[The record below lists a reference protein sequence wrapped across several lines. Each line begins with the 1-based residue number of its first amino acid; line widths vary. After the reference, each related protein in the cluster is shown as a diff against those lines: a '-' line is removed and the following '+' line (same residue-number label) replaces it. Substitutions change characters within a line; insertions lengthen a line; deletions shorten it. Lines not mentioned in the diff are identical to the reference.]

1 MANPNFSTLLQQA
14 VNEPGT
20 IMKAYSA
27 FHNYSIGN
35 QLLAL
40 VQCQLRGIEPGPITT
55 FPKWQD
61 LKRHVKRGEKA
72 LTLCMPVTV
81 KRKETND
88 TGEDQD
94 ASFTTFVYKAR
105 WFVLAQTDGEA
116 MDLPLMPA
124 WDADRCLSALEIER
138 IAFTATDQYNA
149 VRDLTIPV
157 EIAHTNRPPIFIGE
171 DETMSFNAT
180 GLLNSFSIEDFFSDP
195 DGDEFTF
202 SLTNNNSTS
211 VGVFASESEF
221 LIRPISV
228 GEAKLAFIVTDSH
241 GAITKDT
248 ITAKVDVVLGAEEGM
263 VNNGLGVYPNPAVDQ
278 ATITVT
284 NDWTGNVDIAVLDVN
299 GKQYLTHHLDT
310 MNAREIT
317 VDVSKLTKGIYML
330 RAISKTKQATIKL
343 IKK

>member
-138 IAFTATDQYNA
+138 IACTATDGNCQGYARKRQIAINPVAQLPHKTLFHEVAHVALGHTTEADFNDSELTPRNLREVEAEA
-149 VRDLTIPV
+149 V
-157 EIAHTNRPPIFIGE
+157 A
-171 DETMSFNAT
+171 
-180 GLLNSFSIEDFFSDP
+180 LLCC
-195 DGDEFTF
+195 
-202 SLTNNNSTS
+202 
-211 VGVFASESEF
+211 
-221 LIRPISV
+221 
-228 GEAKLAFIVTDSH
+228 EALNLD
-241 GAITKDT
+241 
-248 ITAKVDVVLGAEEGM
+248 GAEFCRGYIQEWLKRGSDSAIPEKSAQRILR
-263 VNNGLGVYPNPAVDQ
+263 VADQ
-278 ATITVT
+278 ILKAGATV
-284 NDWTGNVDIAVLDVN
+284 
-299 GKQYLTHHLDT
+299 
-310 MNAREIT
+310 
-317 VDVSKLTKGIYML
+317 
-330 RAISKTKQATIKL
+330 
-343 IKK
+343 